1 MAIYQVLSQI
11 YEPMFITCSHGF
23 RPGISCHS
31 ALKMVDQQFINVPWI
46 VEADFKQCFDRIPHD
61 KLMEIMSKKVSC
73 HKTLALIKSALRSGT
88 VDPYRGF
95 KETCQGTPQGS
106 VISPLLANI
115 FLHELD
121 KYILELINSEEFNKG
136 KRRATNPEYNKLR
149 RLKSL
154 AQTQEEAK
162 RIRAEII
169 KVPAYK
175 TRDPNFIRLK
185 YVRYADDFIIAVT
198 GPKKQADKVL
208 NLVYEFCHNQLGLEL
223 NIEKTKV
230 TKFSDG
236 IRFLGTIITN
246 RNPQEKPVITVIR
259 GDQIF
264 KSRVT
269 PRLSL
274 HAPIKDT
281 LTKLMNK
288 GYFRTVL
295 IQQPTGKNRN
305 NNKNIKNNSQIKPT
319 ALRKLINLDHHDI
332 IRSYNGVIRGIL
344 NYYSFVDNNKSL
356 GIIVHGL
363 KISCAL
369 TFALKYKLRTAA
381 KVFIRFGP
389 KLKDTPAGPALYIPK
404 TFARTRLFL
413 TDTSINPEKSLRML
427 SQGN

>member
-1 MAIYQVLSQI
+1 
-11 YEPMFITCSHGF
+11 
-23 RPGISCHS
+23 
-31 ALKMVDQQFINVPWI
+31 MVDQQFRNVPWI

-61 KLMEIMSKKVSC
+61 KLMEIMSQKVSC
-73 HKTLALIKSALRSGT
+73 QKTLALIKSALRSGT

-136 KRRATNPEYNKLR
+136 KKRAINPEYNRLR
-149 RLKSL
+149 RLKSR

-162 RIRAEII
+162 RIRAEIG

-175 TRDPNFIRLK
+175 TRDPKFIRLK

-208 NLVYEFCHNQLGLEL
+208 NLVYEFSQNQLGLEL

-259 GDQIF
+259 DDQIF

-274 HAPIKDT
+274 HAPIKDM
-281 LTKLMNK
+281 LTKLMKK
-288 GYFRTVL
+288 GYFRTVF
-295 IQQPTGKNRN
+295 TGKNRK
-305 NNKNIKNNSQIKPT
+305 NNKNIKNNSQIKPA
-319 ALRKLINLDHHDI
+319 ALRKLINLDHPDI
-332 IRSYNGVIRGIL
+332 IMSYNGVIRGIL

-356 GIIVHGL
+356 GTIVHGL

-381 KVFIRFGP
+381 KVFRRFGP
-389 KLKDTPAGPALYIPK
+389 KLKDTPAGLALYIPE
-404 TFARTRLFL
+404 TFSRTRLFR
-413 TDTSINPEKSLRML
+413 TDTLRNPVKSLRML